1 MCLVILYRSSKLLK
15 VGTMLL
21 PPSGMRD
28 TLHNRVVGS
37 LHPQSIISPL
47 YVTLQPVLWKN
58 NSHPASASLDAA
70 SRLLDMSGDRCAIQA
85 FAGSLL
91 RSKRRVSVVSKVPFG

>member
-1 MCLVILYRSSKLLK
+1 MCVVVLYRSSMPLK

-28 TLHNRVVGS
+28 TLHNWVIGS

-47 YVTLQPVLWKN
+47 YVTLQPVLWKII
-58 NSHPASASLDAA
+58 HILHLQAWM
-70 SRLLDMSGDRCAIQA
+70 LL
-85 FAGSLL
+85 AGYWICQEIC
-91 RSKRRVSVVSKVPFG
+91 VPFKLLQGVCSGAREELLL